1 MKCSSQSIFH
11 SPGKY
16 SGCSSVA
23 EVHPSCTCCG
33 PIPSSALCLPWCDS
47 HGSEGQAGVGSEKW
61 SGQKLHQLTWYHRH
75 QCTGKS
81 TSVKPAAK
89 EKHSFGIYR
98 FRTLFPGNYWG
109 DCPLPLLQGS
119 SLVGIMTSAY
129 ADMQLIKK
137 TKKTKQQ
144 QNKAQENHS
153 QNTKTLE
160 RKNNTQEQNWQ
171 QLPQLGQGT
180 DLVYCVAAQKAD
192 LAVCK
197 NGNSSWVL
205 LLNVNFEC
213 LQTSLIF

>member
-33 PIPSSALCLPWCDS
+33 LISSSALCLPWCDS

-89 EKHSFGIYR
+89 EKHSFGIYG

-137 TKKTKQQ
+137 KQNKTATKQSTRKPLPKHKNTRTKKQHPGTKLTTASPAGSGHWSSLLCCCT
-144 QNKAQENHS
+144 KSWPGSVQEW
-153 QNTKTLE
+153 E
-160 RKNNTQEQNWQ
+160 
-171 QLPQLGQGT
+171 
-180 DLVYCVAAQKAD
+180 
-192 LAVCK
+192 
-197 NGNSSWVL
+197 
-205 LLNVNFEC
+205 
-213 LQTSLIF
+213 